1 MAVPIP
7 EPLPVPSVLVSIDE
21 AHGLLRGTPYEPSK
35 TTIRRWITRHHMFV
49 RKVGGC
55 VYVGL
60 EDLVT
65 AHREETLARQRAAE
79 RKRERSG
86 S

>member
-7 EPLPVPSVLVSIDE
+7 EPLTVPSVLVSIDE

-35 TTIRRWITRHHMFV
+35 TTIRRWIPRHGMFV
-49 RKVGGC
+49 RRIDGRD
-55 VYVGL
+55 YVGMD
-60 EDLVT
+60 ELVT

-79 RKRERSG
+79 RKRERPG

>member
-7 EPLPVPSVLVSIDE
+7 ESLAVPSVLVSIDE

-35 TTIRRWITRHHMFV
+35 STIRRWIPRHGMFV
-49 RKVGGC
+49 RRIDGC
-55 VYVGL
+55 DYVGMD
-60 EDLVT
+60 ELVT
-65 AHREETLARQRAAE
+65 AHREETAARLRAAA
-79 RKRERSG
+79 RKRERSK

>member
-21 AHGLLRGTPYEPSK
+21 AHGLMCGTPYEPSK
-35 TTIRRWITRHHMFV
+35 STIRRWITRHHMHV
-49 RKVGGC
+49 RKVDGC

-65 AHREETLARQRAAE
+65 AHRVETVARLRAAA
-79 RKRERSG
+79 RKRERPG